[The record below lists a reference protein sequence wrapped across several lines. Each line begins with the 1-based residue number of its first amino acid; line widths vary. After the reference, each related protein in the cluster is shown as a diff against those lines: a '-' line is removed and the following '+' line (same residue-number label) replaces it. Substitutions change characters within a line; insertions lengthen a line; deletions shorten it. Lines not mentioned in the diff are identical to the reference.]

1 MDGKDIGIFGQVH
14 PLAAKN
20 FGIDVPVYVA
30 DVNFT
35 ELVTF
40 LLPEATYTP
49 LPKYPAVSRDIAV
62 VADEAVTVAELENA
76 IIAGGGK
83 LLRDVKLFDI
93 YRGKGVDDGKKS
105 VAFNLVLRADDR
117 TLTDVDSE
125 SVFNSILA
133 RLEADCG
140 AKLR

>member
-1 MDGKDIGIFGQVH
+1 M
-14 PLAAKN
+14 
-20 FGIDVPVYVA
+20 
-30 DVNFT
+30 NFT
-35 ELVTF
+35 DLIAY

-49 LPKYPAVSRDIAV
+49 LPKYPAVTRDIAV

-93 YRGKGVDDGKKS
+93 YRGKGVEDGKKS

-133 RLEADCG
+133 KLEADCG